1 MNDQRQRPNMEQTP
15 SPVNQSEQVTAEEA
29 PKKEVASAYGPYC
42 PTKLDFDPLK
52 DLNLPDS
59 YDEVLKRFKGLQGE
73 RATAS
78 LN

>member
-1 MNDQRQRPNMEQTP
+1 MEQTQ
-15 SPVNQSEQVTAEEA
+15 SPVENSESAVAEEVSR
-29 PKKEVASAYGPYC
+29 KEVQGTYGPYS

-59 YDEVLKRFKGLQGE
+59 YDEVLKRFKGLQGK
-73 RATAS
+73 RATER